1 MSRWTLVRWGIGIV
15 ILVALVLTLDMSAIG
30 ARLAAANLSLVVLA
44 AAGLSSLHLL
54 GAATWRELMRRLVG
68 LRLAWWPTVRLYY
81 AAQALGGFT
90 PANIGSDA
98 YRVIALR
105 GSGEGVGNA
114 VLPIVVQRATS
125 YLAVSLVGAAALIVA
140 TRPAPFTVGVTIGAL
155 ALSTVAIGL
164 GAAIA
169 IGSGRLRSL
178 RERLPGPDEADR
190 RSLLWA
196 IAIGLGLGLVFHL
209 AGVWLT
215 YGLVLAV
222 DPAAAS
228 LAAVAAVAIAR
239 VSLLIPVTPS
249 GLGFQEAALALLFIG
264 IGLPAESA
272 LAASL
277 LARLSL
283 VLTGALGALALL
295 LPAAHLD
302 APNRPKS
309 RHDGEIPHRR
319 TRRPA
324 DSAHV

>member
-15 ILVALVLTLDMSAIG
+15 ILVALVLTLDIGAIG
-30 ARLAAANLSLVVLA
+30 ARLAAANPSLVILA
-44 AAGLSSLHLL
+44 VVGLSSLHVL
-54 GAATWRELMRRLVG
+54 GAAAWRELTRRLVG
-68 LRLAWWPTVRLYY
+68 LRLEWWPTVRLYY

-105 GSGEGVGNA
+105 ESGEGIGNA

-125 YLAVSLVGAAALIVA
+125 YLAVSLIGAAALIVA

-155 ALSTVAIGL
+155 TLSTVAIGI
-164 GAAIA
+164 GAAIV
-169 IGSGRLRSL
+169 IGSGRLRSI
-178 RERLPGPDEADR
+178 RERLLGPDQRDR
-190 RSLLWA
+190 RALLAA
-196 IAIGLGLGLVFHL
+196 IAIGLGLGLTFHL

-222 DPAAAS
+222 DPGAAS

-239 VSLLIPVTPS
+239 VSLLIPITPS

-264 IGLPAESA
+264 IGLPAETA

-283 VLTGALGALALL
+283 VLTGVLGALALL
-295 LPAAHLD
+295 LPAHHAETPLRPE
-302 APNRPKS
+302 APRRP
-309 RHDGEIPHRR
+309 EVPHRR

>member
-1 MSRWTLVRWGIGIV
+1 
-15 ILVALVLTLDMSAIG
+15 
-30 ARLAAANLSLVVLA
+30 
-44 AAGLSSLHLL
+44 
-54 GAATWRELMRRLVG
+54 MRRLVG
-68 LRLAWWPTVRLYY
+68 LRLEWWPTVRLYY

-105 GSGEGVGNA
+105 GSGEGIGNA

-125 YLAVSLVGAAALIVA
+125 YLAVSLIGAAALIVA
-140 TRPAPFTVGVTIGAL
+140 TRPDQLTVAVTIGAL
-155 ALSTVAIGL
+155 VLSTVAIGL

-178 RERLPGPDEADR
+178 RERLLGPDEHDR
-190 RSLLWA
+190 RSLLGA
-196 IAIGLGLGLVFHL
+196 IAIGLGLGVVFHL

-222 DPAAAS
+222 DPGAAS
-228 LAAVAAVAIAR
+228 LAAIAAVAIAR
-239 VSLLIPVTPS
+239 VSLLIPITPS

-295 LPAAHLD
+295 LPAGHAEVPH
-302 APNRPKS
+302 RPRTCS
-309 RHDGEIPHRR
+309 RPEVPHRR
-319 TRRPA
+319 ARRPA